1 VQQHNA
7 EHRAVGGDQRQVD
20 AQGGIQ
26 GGHGLL
32 EEHLDELDQRG
43 DDQDES
49 QGLEELEMQGDEDI
63 PRFAELGVIAN
74 FTPWWNASIPAL
86 NAPILGVERANNQLR
101 CKTLWDTGA
110 LVTWSS
116 DNVAYGDFTTWRPM
130 LGMEVGM
137 TRTITEKTVAPEYNR
152 NGMVYPPA
160 DERMGIDEMLIG
172 YTIRGARQLGIEDRK
187 GSITEGKDADFLV
200 FDQDLTTAEQAGFSY
215 IEPSEVYFCG
225 KKMN

>member
-1 VQQHNA
+1 VG
-7 EHRAVGGDQRQVD
+7 ERASRVVLD
-20 AQGGIQ
+20 AVEQAREQ
-26 GGHGLL
+26 L
-32 EEHLDELDQRG
+32 G
-43 DDQDES
+43 DDYRVKVTCAH
-49 QGLEELEMQGDEDI
+49 LEMQCDEDI

-116 DNVAYGDFTTWRPM
+116 DEVAYDDFTTWRPM

-137 TRTITEKTVAPEYNR
+137 TREITERTVAAAWHR

-160 DERMGIDEMLIG
+160 DERMGIDEMLVG

-200 FDQDLTTAEQAGFSY
+200 FDEDLTTAEHEGFSQNR
-215 IEPSEVYFCG
+215 PCGVYFSG